1 VTYLGTL
8 QTRMARQDLA
18 RARADARLHDQACV
32 TCASA
37 ARRRDQDERCAEG
50 QALAAAVPAAAEALA
65 AEVAADRAPAAGQ
78 EALW

>member
-8 QTRMARQDLA
+8 STRLARQDLA
-18 RARADARLHDQACV
+18 RARADVRLHDQACV

-37 ARRRDQDERCAEG
+37 ARRRDQEERCADG
-50 QALAAAVPAAAEALA
+50 QALAAAVTGAAEALA
-65 AEVAADRAPAAGQ
+65 AEVAADRAPAPGQ